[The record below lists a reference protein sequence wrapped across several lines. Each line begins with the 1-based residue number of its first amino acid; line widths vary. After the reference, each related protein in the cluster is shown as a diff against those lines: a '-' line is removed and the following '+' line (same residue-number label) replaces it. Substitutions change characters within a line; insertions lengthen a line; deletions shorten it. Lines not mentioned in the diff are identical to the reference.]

1 MDFFILDSFNDTQ
14 VENIVQI
21 MRRLSWFHPAA
32 KFLIVGTNFSSAM
45 LKYIAK
51 YHVIN
56 VTILDSSSGNIST
69 TYPYKTRSLQRI
81 NTDPSLIGYCNDS
94 LLDDRRS
101 FISRKIPTYWK
112 KTYLRLVYEYV
123 EIFSNCV
130 LCEDRYKG
138 IESEIF
144 IIIFEHLEMRLKAVK
159 YTFSEGSAGYLEVL
173 NCETDMIFGLY
184 ARVSGYKDAEVTSPY
199 LQEHMLW
206 FIPVAPE
213 IPRWKYIFHIFHKN
227 VVIAFL
233 VTIMAISL
241 SWLFKNYTIQR
252 NTSMNLFFEINLS
265 SFELFL
271 GQSHRFYTKSLS
283 HKILVCCI
291 ILLST
296 MMNYF
301 FGTRL
306 AYLLNG
312 KSYET
317 KIESVEQLAENNFYV
332 AYYLNRN
339 RYLVSQISAFR
350 DYPEK
355 FYVNCSGRVIS
366 CIDRM
371 RADGNMA
378 LVGAERQIIALEKN
392 NYSIP
397 PLVSLKEHLY
407 TINIS
412 AFFSK
417 GYPLF
422 SLIDRMLQY
431 LVQSGIVERIS
442 KKYHQLLRLNEES
455 LSVRSLS
462 IQHMVLP
469 LFVWFVGI
477 FLSVVVFCNERI
489 KSNQGCLTK

>member
-1 MDFFILDSFNDTQ
+1 
-14 VENIVQI
+14 

-94 LLDDRRS
+94 LLSMTEDHL
-101 FISRKIPTYWK
+101 FPRKIPTYWK

-213 IPRWKYIFHIFHKN
+213 IPRWKQSGHHIASNCPNPLDGNIPHQN
-227 VVIAFL
+227 EEGP
-233 VTIMAISL
+233 SN
-241 SWLFKNYTIQR
+241 SN
-252 NTSMNLFFEINLS
+252 N
-265 SFELFL
+265 
-271 GQSHRFYTKSLS
+271 H
-283 HKILVCCI
+283 
-291 ILLST
+291 
-296 MMNYF
+296 
-301 FGTRL
+301 
-306 AYLLNG
+306 
-312 KSYET
+312 
-317 KIESVEQLAENNFYV
+317 EQITTDNELAENSGLDQTTSLTTLREEIFP
-332 AYYLNRN
+332 
-339 RYLVSQISAFR
+339 RYQQPA
-350 DYPEK
+350 
-355 FYVNCSGRVIS
+355 
-366 CIDRM
+366 
-371 RADGNMA
+371 
-378 LVGAERQIIALEKN
+378 
-392 NYSIP
+392 
-397 PLVSLKEHLY
+397 
-407 TINIS
+407 T
-412 AFFSK
+412 
-417 GYPLF
+417 
-422 SLIDRMLQY
+422 
-431 LVQSGIVERIS
+431 
-442 KKYHQLLRLNEES
+442 
-455 LSVRSLS
+455 
-462 IQHMVLP
+462 
-469 LFVWFVGI
+469 
-477 FLSVVVFCNERI
+477 
-489 KSNQGCLTK
+489 LTAK